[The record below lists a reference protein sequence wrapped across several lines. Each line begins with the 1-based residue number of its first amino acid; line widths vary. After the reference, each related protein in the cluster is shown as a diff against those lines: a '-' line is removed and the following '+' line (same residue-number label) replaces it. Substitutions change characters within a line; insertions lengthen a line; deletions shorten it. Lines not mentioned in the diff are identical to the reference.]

1 MRIYEPQNVSQW
13 VMQYLGND
21 HVLSPFAG
29 NIRADNMANQM
40 LSVDGVANQMLSV
53 DGVGSSAMSDVNAF
67 DPSAITELIRSI
79 GNSGGGSSGGS
90 GGSGGSSAPS
100 NGIQWYDPWGR
111 PIAGPGGVGGRAPGI
126 RSQTGFISGL

>member
-40 LSVDGVANQMLSV
+40 LSVDGV
-53 DGVGSSAMSDVNAF
+53 GSSAMSDVNAF

-79 GNSGGGSSGGS
+79 GNSGGGSRGGS

>member
-40 LSVDGVANQMLSV
+40 LSVDGV
-53 DGVGSSAMSDVNAF
+53 GSSAMSDVNAF
-67 DPSAITELIRSI
+67 DPSAITDLIRSI
-79 GNSGGGSSGGS
+79 GRSGGGSGGGS
-90 GGSGGSSAPS
+90 GSSSSS